1 MISSDDSDR
10 YDRYD
15 SDVSGPKKFI
25 HHKKK
30 QQPLQTGR
38 FSGPLSH
45 LARPANDKDAKPSV
59 THISVSCINI
69 NIYII
74 YIYIYIYIYM
84 YIHCHV
90 LSQSSD
96 KYNYYNIYNVYI
108 VYVLNIF
115 RIDI

>member
-30 QQPLQTGR
+30 QQPLQTCR

-69 NIYII
+69 NIYI
-74 YIYIYIYIYM
+74 YLYT
-84 YIHCHV
+84 
-90 LSQSSD
+90 LSCTVSKQ
-96 KYNYYNIYNVYI
+96 
-108 VYVLNIF
+108 
-115 RIDI
+115 

>member
-30 QQPLQTGR
+30 QQPLQTCR

-45 LARPANDKDAKPSV
+45 LAMPANDKDAKPSV

-69 NIYII
+69 NIYIFI
-74 YIYIYIYIYM
+74 YTVM
-84 YIHCHV
+84 YCLKAVI
-90 LSQSSD
+90 S
-96 KYNYYNIYNVYI
+96 II
-108 VYVLNIF
+108 IIIF
-115 RIDI
+115 IMYTLYTYSTYSGLISESWCNRYW

>member
-59 THISVSCINI
+59 THISVSCICK
-69 NIYII
+69 II
-74 YIYIYIYIYM
+74 HVYIYN
-84 YIHCHV
+84 IH
-90 LSQSSD
+90 
-96 KYNYYNIYNVYI
+96 IYNKI
-108 VYVLNIF
+108 SFVLKVKGVLAYKASKINF
-115 RIDI
+115 DRVFAFV

>member
-30 QQPLQTGR
+30 QQPLQTCR

-69 NIYII
+69 N
-74 YIYIYIYIYM
+74 IYIYM

>member
-30 QQPLQTGR
+30 QQPLQTCR

-45 LARPANDKDAKPSV
+45 LAMPANDKDAKPSV

-69 NIYII
+69 N
-74 YIYIYIYIYM
+74 IYIYM

>member
-59 THISVSCINI
+59 THISVSCICK
-69 NIYII
+69 II
-74 YIYIYIYIYM
+74 HVYIYN
-84 YIHCHV
+84 IH
-90 LSQSSD
+90 
-96 KYNYYNIYNVYI
+96 IYNKI
-108 VYVLNIF
+108 SFERGPQGERGPGLQSLQ
-115 RIDI
+115 D